1 MALEDLVSKLGNIFK
16 PDTWNNFNVYGKVTN
31 HGGQQVN
38 KMSPVSPKKT
48 TNVDDQINKLMSQYI
63 EYVSDRLLKMFGID
77 PIYNVTNPFG
87 FIITCWHKICS

>member
-48 TNVDDQINKLMSQYI
+48 P
-63 EYVSDRLLKMFGID
+63 DRHE
-77 PIYNVTNPFG
+77 PI
-87 FIITCWHKICS
+87 K